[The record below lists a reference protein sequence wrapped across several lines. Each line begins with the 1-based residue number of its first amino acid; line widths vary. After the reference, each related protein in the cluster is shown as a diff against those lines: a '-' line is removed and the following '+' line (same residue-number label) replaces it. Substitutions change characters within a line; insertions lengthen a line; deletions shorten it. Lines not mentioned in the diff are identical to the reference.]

1 MKTPISATT
10 TIYWFRNDLRLEDQ
24 PALTQACQQSTRLLL
39 VYCHSP
45 SSWDKTKW
53 NVSRTSQ
60 HRQFFLN
67 SALAD
72 LRHQLQQQG
81 SDLLEI
87 TGKPEDVLPLLAN
100 DAGTVQIYC
109 EEIAAP
115 EEQDQVTALRASG
128 LKVTTSWQ
136 SSLLNPADLAIPL
149 DALPDVFSH
158 FRLMVESKQIKPSA
172 PLPRPADMSPLPEIY
187 PALAKKWSALQMP
200 AQHRSGNT
208 ATNEDSISDKT
219 VLNVDGRSSFPYFL
233 PPFSGGASAAAAHLR
248 QYFDRHLA
256 RNYKL
261 TRNDLSGIDYST
273 KFSPWLASGALSPR
287 TVYQALK
294 EYEAKYGAN
303 DSTYWIWFELLWRD
317 YFRFLHLKY
326 GRRLYRQQGLTN
338 LSVPS
343 HDASRFEAWCN
354 SQTGE
359 PLVDAGMAELA
370 ATGYLSNRLR
380 QIVASY
386 LVHDLGCDWR
396 AGAAWFE
403 SQLIDYDVYSNQGNW
418 LYISGRGTDPRNGRR
433 FNIQKQAH
441 DYDRDGTYQQLWNTK
456 ST

>member
-1 MKTPISATT
+1 MTIPISATT
-10 TIYWFRNDLRLEDQ
+10 VIYWFRNDLRLEDQ
-24 PALTQACQQSTRLLL
+24 LALTQACQQSTRLLL
-39 VYCHSP
+39 VYCHAP
-45 SSWDKTKW
+45 YSWDKTKW
-53 NVSRTSQ
+53 NVPRTSR
-60 HRQFFLN
+60 HRQYFLN
-67 SALAD
+67 SALVD

-81 SDLLEI
+81 SDLLEV
-87 TGKPEDVLPLLAN
+87 TGKPEDVLPILAS
-100 DAGTVQIYC
+100 DAGTEHIYC

-115 EEQDQVTALRASG
+115 EEQDQVSTLRAGG
-128 LKVTTSWQ
+128 LQVTTLWQ
-136 SSLLNPADLAIPL
+136 SSLLKPADLAIPL

-158 FRLMVESKQIKPSA
+158 FRLMVESKQIKPSS
-172 PLPRPADMSPLPEIY
+172 PLPRPANIPPLPETY
-187 PALAKKWSALQMP
+187 PAIAKKWSTLQVP

-208 ATNEDSISDKT
+208 AADGNSISDKT
-219 VLNVDGRSSFPYFL
+219 ILNVEDRSSFPYFL
-233 PPFSGGASAAAAHLR
+233 PAFSGGASAAAAHLR
-248 QYFDRHLA
+248 QYFDRQLA
-256 RNYKL
+256 HTYKQ
-261 TRNDLSGIDYST
+261 TRNGLSGIDYST
-273 KFSPWLASGALSPR
+273 KFSPWLASGALSAR
-287 TVYQALK
+287 TVYRALK
-294 EYEAKYGAN
+294 DYEAKHGAN

-326 GRRLYRQQGLTN
+326 GHQLYRQQGLTN
-338 LSVPS
+338 LPVPS
-343 HDASRFEAWCN
+343 HDASRFQAWCN

-433 FNIQKQAH
+433 FNIQKQVH
-441 DYDRDGTYQQLWNTK
+441 DYDRDGSYQRLWNTK